1 MTMRA
6 LLFGITLFFAL
17 LACGFAEGGGYFW
30 AAFFGLSTI
39 ALAYVQH
46 ELDKDER

>member
-1 MTMRA
+1 MRA
-6 LLFGITLFFAL
+6 LLFCVTLFFLL

-30 AAFFGLSTI
+30 AAFFGLSAF

-46 ELDKDER
+46 ELDKQEER